1 MKKSDNIAWA
11 AGLFEGEGTLFLT
24 GQTGSPCA
32 ALSMTD
38 EDVVRRF
45 ARIIGK
51 GQIGEVIDPRPQC
64 KPLWTWRLGTKADIG
79 ALIELL
85 YPYLGERRRAKA
97 DEVLVVCQQPKKKRA
112 PVSAATRLK
121 MSQSAKRRRMREH
134 LAKHMIGAVGSAN
147 A

>member
-1 MKKSDNIAWA
+1 MRESNDIAWA

-45 ARIIGK
+45 AGVVGSGRVSK
-51 GQIGEVIDPRPQC
+51 VIDPRPRH
-64 KPLWTWRLGTKADIG
+64 KPLWTWRLGTKEDIG
-79 ALIELL
+79 ALIELFH
-85 YPYLGERRRAKA
+85 PYLGERRRAKA

-112 PVSAATRLK
+112 PVSITTRHK
-121 MSQSAKRRRMREH
+121 MSESAKNRIARERV
-134 LAKHMIGAVGSAN
+134 MAN